1 MPITVCA
8 ITPTT
13 CRRRRIDMTETTL
26 NPHHFMTLGSAAT
39 AVKAAGAAIT
49 HNVLGPPGVG
59 KTAILS
65 QMADEMGMPFLFIDG
80 KTIDISDFGVYAPNE
95 ERTMA
100 KWLPNQKYVHLTEK
114 PHVIGIDEMSKA
126 SPPVL
131 NALHTALHGYPKCIG
146 DTVLHPETVVV
157 CTGNLGSDGL
167 GDRLQAHTA
176 NRMVTLYVKAN
187 FDDFWDWGIQTT
199 NGVGGPGL
207 HPVILIMSK
216 QVPRLFENYWEAN
229 TDSNAFI
236 FNPKIGR
243 TSGFFSPR
251 SAEQASTV
259 LLCYERTLEEKGLE
273 HGARDAQE
281 HREVLRAQLT
291 GCVGA
296 SCMEQIMTFYD
307 LNDQIVMKED
317 ILADPDNCQVP
328 PDPAAQGFI
337 INNALGWV
345 EADEVDTFVKYL
357 VRFPAPEQECF
368 LELAQRKWEGEDR
381 HGRLFT
387 NKQVRDIY
395 LELNGRGHLKAT
407 VGTAKDRI

>member
-1 MPITVCA
+1 MA
-8 ITPTT
+8 
-13 CRRRRIDMTETTL
+13 ETTL
-26 NPHHFMTLGSAAT
+26 NPHMFLPLRSVASTVKSAGS
-39 AVKAAGAAIT
+39 AIT
-49 HNVLGPPGVG
+49 HNIQGPPGVG

-65 QMADEMGMPFLFIDG
+65 QMAEDMGMPFLFIDG

-100 KWLPNQKYVHLTEK
+100 KWLPNQKYIHLTEK
-114 PHVIGIDEMSKA
+114 PHVIGIDEMTKA
-126 SPPVL
+126 SPPVV

-176 NRMVTLYVKAN
+176 SRMIPLYVKAT
-187 FDDFWDWGIQTT
+187 FDDFWEWGLEAP
-199 NGVGGPGL
+199 NCLGGVGL
-207 HPVILIMSK
+207 HPIVLIMSK

-236 FNPKIGR
+236 FNPKLGR
-243 TSGFFSPR
+243 TSGFFCPR
-251 SAEQASTV
+251 TAEQASTV
-259 LLCYERTLEEKGLE
+259 LLCYERMLKSAGLE

-296 SCMEQIMTFYD
+296 ACMEQIMTFYD

-317 ILADPDNCQVP
+317 ILSDPDNCQVP

-345 EADEVDTFVKYL
+345 EADDVDTFVKYL

-368 LELAQRKWEGEDR
+368 LELAKRKWEGEDR
-381 HGRLFT
+381 HGRLFH
-387 NKQVRDIY
+387 NKQVQKIFLR
-395 LELNGRGHLKAT
+395 GQGHLKAT
-407 VGTAKDRI
+407 VGSAKDRA